1 MMRLSIPHVLNRSRT
16 SMPKLRTAIEDLLHP
31 QPWTVM
37 QAMDRHFGPDFR
49 HCVNGNWVDRAA
61 FSARIVGLRALVE
74 RATITVLDELL
85 DGERYAQ
92 RHVIDLH
99 MKDGERVLQEVYVF
113 ALLDTDGRFR
123 RIEETTLVIE
133 S

>member
-1 MMRLSIPHVLNRSRT
+1 MRAAIPRAPNRSRT
-16 SMPKLRTAIEDLLHP
+16 SMPKLRTAIEDLLHH

-61 FSARIVGLRALVE
+61 FAARIVGLRALVE

-99 MKDGERVLQEVYVF
+99 LKDGERVVQEVYVF
-113 ALLDTDGRFR
+113 AQLDPDGRFH
-123 RIEETTLVIE
+123 RIVEATVVMEL
-133 S
+133 